1 MIEKVSKKIKFLAA
15 VMGSLLITT
24 VSAFG
29 MYGVDGNDWIGFL
42 THGNQFRARMDQIGF
57 VLGNGTIKGT
67 FGLKADTGWLGNI
80 LASSGSPVNNETLS
94 FNPTLSLGIGY
105 TSDMIGVG
113 VGYNFTYIDRF
124 VQVHTPTLVLNAL
137 NNNLRFALPIQ
148 VAVANQGETYMKTE
162 SGQKIPGA
170 TFTKDDG
177 VKFTGI
183 GFRQMELRY
192 YTGIDAFNAIRVY
205 ASYRNWTAET
215 DYQYVNN
222 TMSKYVSEDLHLQ
235 LRLYFLNTQIGNVT
249 VNPYIRIDYAT
260 ALKGRLIDS
269 YGTIANTYNNV
280 AAYEDTS
287 AGSIYSVKPY
297 TIKIKPVLS
306 LAASSDIV
314 SLYFEPSLGYAYS
327 YSKTKAT
334 TTAAA
339 VESAVHALTWGAYAE
354 MYVTPVEDLEWYFE
368 MDVNGNVTG
377 RNYHSDDGTVIDL
390 RANSGLSPV
399 YFETTTGITW
409 YLPSLG
415 GDTAQ

>member
-15 VMGSLLITT
+15 VIGSLLITT
-24 VSAFG
+24 VSGFG
-29 MYGVDGNDWIGFL
+29 MYGVDGDDWIGFL
-42 THGNQFRARMDQIGF
+42 THGNQLRARMDQLGF

-67 FGLKADTGWLGNI
+67 FGFRADTGWMGSIIN
-80 LASSGSPVNNETLS
+80 SGGTYNSESVS
-94 FNPTLSLGIGY
+94 FNPTVSAGIGY
-105 TSDMIGVG
+105 TSDAFGIG

-124 VQVHTPTLVLNAL
+124 IQVHTPVVVFNAL
-137 NNNLRFALPIQ
+137 NNNLRLAVPIQ
-148 VAVANQGETYMKTE
+148 IAMTDTDKYQYQGAPEGT
-162 SGQKIPGA
+162 PD
-170 TFTKDDG
+170 TKL
-177 VKFTGI
+177 KFTGI
-183 GFRQMELRY
+183 GFNQMELRY

-368 MDVNGNVTG
+368 MDVNCNVTG

-399 YFETTTGITW
+399 YFETTFETTTGITW

>member
-1 MIEKVSKKIKFLAA
+1 VKFLAA
-15 VMGSLLITT
+15 VIGSLLITT

-29 MYGVDGNDWIGFL
+29 MYGVDGDDWIGFL
-42 THGNQFRARMDQIGF
+42 TDGNQFRARMDQLGF
-57 VLGNGTIKGT
+57 TLGNGTIKGT
-67 FGLKADTGWLGNI
+67 FGFRADTGWM
-80 LASSGSPVNNETLS
+80 GSIIDNGGTYNSESVS
-94 FNPTLSLGIGY
+94 FNPTVSAGIAY
-105 TSDMIGVG
+105 TSDAFGIG

-124 VQVHTPTLVLNAL
+124 IQVHTPVVVFNAL
-137 NNNLRFALPIQ
+137 NNNLRLAVPIQ
-148 VAVANQGETYMKTE
+148 IAMTDSDKYQFQTD
-162 SGQKIPGA
+162 PGWVNH
-170 TFTKDDG
+170 KL
-177 VKFTGI
+177 KFTGI
-183 GFRQMELRY
+183 GFNQMELRY

-215 DYQYVNN
+215 DAFTRGV
-222 TMSKYVSEDLHLQ
+222 SKYVSEDLHLQ

-260 ALKGRLIDS
+260 ALKGSLIDS
-269 YGTIANTYNNV
+269 YGTIANTYNSIG
-280 AAYEDTS
+280 AYEDTS

-334 TTAAA
+334 ATNPA

-377 RNYHSDDGTVIDL
+377 QGTAAANADL
-390 RANSGLSPV
+390 APV
-399 YFETTTGITW
+399 LFETTTGITW

>member
-15 VMGSLLITT
+15 VIGSLLITT
-24 VSAFG
+24 VSGFG
-29 MYGVDGNDWIGFL
+29 MYGVDGDDWIGFL
-42 THGNQFRARMDQIGF
+42 THGNQLRARMDQLGF

-67 FGLKADTGWLGNI
+67 FGFRADTGWMGSIIN
-80 LASSGSPVNNETLS
+80 SGGTYNVESVS
-94 FNPTLSLGIGY
+94 FNPTLSAGIGY
-105 TSDMIGVG
+105 TSDAFGIG
-113 VGYNFTYIDRF
+113 VGYNFTYVDRF
-124 VQVHTPTLVLNAL
+124 IQVHTPVVVLNAL
-137 NNNLRFALPIQ
+137 NNNLRLSVPIQ
-148 VAVANQGETYMKTE
+148 IAVTDTDKYKSRFAPGWNPE
-162 SGQKIPGA
+162 SKA
-170 TFTKDDG
+170 
-177 VKFTGI
+177 KFTGI
-183 GFRQMELRY
+183 GFNQMELRY

-215 DYQYVNN
+215 DSL
-222 TMSKYVSEDLHLQ
+222 TTPGAKAKYVSEDLHLQ

-260 ALKGRLIDS
+260 ALKGSLIDS
-269 YGTIANTYNNV
+269 YGTIANTYNNIIG
-280 AAYEDTS
+280 AYEDTS

-334 TTAAA
+334 ATNPA

-377 RNYHSDDGTVIDL
+377 AQKVANADL
-390 RANSGLSPV
+390 APV
-399 YFETTTGITW
+399 LFETTTGITW